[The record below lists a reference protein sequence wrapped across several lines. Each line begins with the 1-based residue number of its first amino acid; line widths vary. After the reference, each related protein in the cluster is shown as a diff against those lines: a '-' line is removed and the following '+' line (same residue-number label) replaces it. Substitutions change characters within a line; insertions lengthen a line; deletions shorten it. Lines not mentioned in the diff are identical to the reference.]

1 MSDNKEEFPEPV
13 SLNSTQKIIDQMNNS
28 ICKIINENKKG
39 TGFFV
44 KIPYHEKLLPVLIT
58 SNQVINK
65 EDILNN
71 KNISLYINNDKKI
84 KKLKLD
90 RNRKIY
96 TNEKFDVTIIEL
108 YKIFRIR
115 R

>member
-1 MSDNKEEFPEPV
+1 MKIKKELDF
-13 SLNSTQKIIDQMNNS
+13 LLK
-28 ICKIINENKKG
+28 
-39 TGFFV
+39 
-44 KIPYHEKLLPVLIT
+44 PYQEKLLLVLIT

-90 RNRKIY
+90 RNKKI
-96 TNEKFDVTIIEL
+96 
-108 YKIFRIR
+108 
-115 R
+115 